1 MFMMAMETLVLRKA
15 PQEATPSGGGEAN
28 FPEHE
33 VFRVLRQAMGLLGD
47 VLHGDWLK
55 HSCGDDGENA
65 IE

>member
-33 VFRVLRQAMGLLGD
+33 AFALARQAMRLLGD

-55 HSCGDDGENA
+55 HGCGDDGENA
-65 IE
+65 ID